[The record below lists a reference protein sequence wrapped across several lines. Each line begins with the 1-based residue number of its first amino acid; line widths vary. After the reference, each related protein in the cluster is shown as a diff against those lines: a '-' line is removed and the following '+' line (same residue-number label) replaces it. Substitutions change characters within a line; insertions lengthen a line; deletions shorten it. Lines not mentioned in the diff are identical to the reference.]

1 MFLGILVG
9 VKYAIPGELF
19 DSGVKIILL
28 CKRTVDIISCVKIKE
43 N

>member
-1 MFLGILVG
+1 MLLGILVG

-28 CKRTVDIISCVKIKE
+28 YRRTVDIVSCIRIKV